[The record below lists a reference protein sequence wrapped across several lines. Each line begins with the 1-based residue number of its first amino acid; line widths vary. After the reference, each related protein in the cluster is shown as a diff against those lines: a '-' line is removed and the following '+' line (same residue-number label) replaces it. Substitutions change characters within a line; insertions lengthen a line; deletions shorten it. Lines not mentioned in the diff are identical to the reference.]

1 MKNMDT
7 KNWMI
12 VINKKIFLFYNN
24 INLILIYIYK
34 NKETQQ

>member
-1 MKNMDT
+1 MDT

-12 VINKKIFLFYNN
+12 VINKKFFYFYNN

-34 NKETQQ
+34 NKESQQ

>member
-12 VINKKIFLFYNN
+12 VINKKFFYFYNN

-34 NKETQQ
+34 NKESQQ

>member
-12 VINKKIFLFYNN
+12 VINKKFFYFYNN

-34 NKETQQ
+34 NKEYQQ